1 MFLLALRRAL
11 WIFNRLI
18 KMKETLN
25 CLLQASQKEY
35 GYETPEVTVVTICPE
50 GLLCQSGGIFGAEH
64 GGFVGDD
71 ENPEDL
77 W

>member
-1 MFLLALRRAL
+1 
-11 WIFNRLI
+11 
-18 KMKETLN
+18 MKETLN

-50 GLLCQSGGIFGAEH
+50 GLLCQSGGVFGSEH

-71 ENPEDL
+71 GNPEDL

>member
-1 MFLLALRRAL
+1 
-11 WIFNRLI
+11 
-18 KMKETLN
+18 MKETLN

-50 GLLCQSGGIFGAEH
+50 GLLCQSGGTFGAEH

>member
-1 MFLLALRRAL
+1 M
-11 WIFNRLI
+11 
-18 KMKETLN
+18 METLN
-25 CLLQASQKEY
+25 GLSQA
-35 GYETPEVTVVTICPE
+35 GLMRDAYEVPEVTVVTICPE
-50 GLLCQSGGIFGAEH
+50 GLLCQRGGIFGAAH

>member
-1 MFLLALRRAL
+1 MFLLAFRRVL

-18 KMKETLN
+18 NMKETLSG
-25 CLLQASQKEY
+25 LLQASQKECI
-35 GYETPEVTVVTICPE
+35 YEAPEVTIVTICPE